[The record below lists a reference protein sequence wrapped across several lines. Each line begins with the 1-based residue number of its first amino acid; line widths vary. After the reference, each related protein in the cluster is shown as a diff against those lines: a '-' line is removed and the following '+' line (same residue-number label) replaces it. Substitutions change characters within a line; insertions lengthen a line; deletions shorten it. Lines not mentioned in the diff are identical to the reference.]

1 MARKVLFIR
10 FSSIGDIV
18 LTSPVLRS
26 LATVEPDTQIHYLT
40 KPAFASI
47 LKSNPH
53 IHKVHTLKPK
63 LVETIQEL
71 KEEKFDLILDL
82 HHNLRTSIVKTFLG
96 VKSYAFPKGNW
107 EKYQMVKWKK
117 RDIKLPHV
125 VDRYAEVLKPLGISL
140 DGKGLDFFI
149 SPGEQEKAHAFL
161 QENDFQAYMDNFIAI
176 VIGAKHF
183 TKRWPNEQVIK
194 LIREIHQPVILIGGK
209 SEMEDA
215 GQIMKAVKGPI
226 LSAVGRTNLQVSAA
240 LLEKAQLV
248 VTPDTGMMHIAAALQ
263 KPIVSI
269 WGNTVPEFGMYPY
282 RTQHETLE
290 VKDLA
295 CRPCSKIGFDRC
307 PKGHFK
313 CMMGNTPE
321 KVQAAVEKLVS

>member
-18 LTSPVLRS
+18 LTSPVVRS
-26 LATVEPDTQIHYLT
+26 LATEEPETSIHYLT

-47 LKSNPH
+47 LQTNPH
-53 IHKVHTLKPK
+53 ISKVHTLKPK
-63 LVETIQEL
+63 LIDSIQEL
-71 KEEKFDLILDL
+71 KGEKFDLILDL

-96 VKSYAFPKGNW
+96 VKSYSFPKGNW

-117 RDIKLPHV
+117 RDIALPHV
-125 VDRYAEVLKPLGISL
+125 VDRYAEVLKPVGVSL
-140 DGKGLDFFI
+140 DEKGLDFFV
-149 SPGEQEKAHAFL
+149 SQEEKEKAQDFL
-161 QENDFQAYMDNFIAI
+161 QENGFLAHESFVAI
-176 VIGAKHF
+176 VIGAKHV
-183 TKRWPNEQVIK
+183 TKRWPNAQIIK
-194 LIREIHQPVILIGGK
+194 LIKEIQQPVILIGGK
-209 SEMEDA
+209 GEMKDA
-215 GQIMKAVKGPI
+215 EEILNAVDGPI

-240 LLEKAQLV
+240 LLEKAQVV

-269 WGNTVPEFGMYPY
+269 WGNTVPEFGMFPY
-282 RTQHETLE
+282 KTQHEFLE
-290 VKDLA
+290 VKNLE

-307 PKGHFK
+307 PKGHFR

-321 KVQAAVEKLVS
+321 KVQAAVNKLLS

>member
-18 LTSPVLRS
+18 LTSPVVRS
-26 LATVEPDTQIHYLT
+26 LAEEEPETVIHYLT

-47 LKSNPH
+47 LQTNPH
-53 IHKVHTLKPK
+53 INKVHTLKPK
-63 LVETIQEL
+63 LIDTIQEL
-71 KEEKFDLILDL
+71 RQEKFDLILDL
-82 HHNLRTSIVKTFLG
+82 HHNLRTSIVKTLLG
-96 VKSYAFPKGNW
+96 VKSHSFPKGNW
-107 EKYQMVKWKK
+107 EKYQMVKLKK
-117 RDIKLPHV
+117 RDIALPHV
-125 VDRYAEVLKPLGISL
+125 VDRYAEVLTSTGSSL
-140 DGKGLDFFI
+140 DEKGLDFFI
-149 SPGEQEKAHAFL
+149 SQEEKEQAQVFL
-161 QENDFQAYMDNFIAI
+161 QENNFLTHKDNFIAL

-183 TKRWPNEQVIK
+183 TKRWPNEQI
-194 LIREIHQPVILIGGK
+194 ITFINDISQPVILVGGK
-209 SEMEDA
+209 GEMKDA
-215 GQIMKAVKGPI
+215 EEILKAVQGPI
-226 LSAVGRTNLQVSAA
+226 ISAVGRTNLQVSAA
-240 LLEKAQLV
+240 LLEKALLV

-290 VKDLA
+290 VKDLE
-295 CRPCSKIGFDRC
+295 CRPCSKIGFDQC

-321 KVQAAVEKLVS
+321 RVQAAMKKLMN